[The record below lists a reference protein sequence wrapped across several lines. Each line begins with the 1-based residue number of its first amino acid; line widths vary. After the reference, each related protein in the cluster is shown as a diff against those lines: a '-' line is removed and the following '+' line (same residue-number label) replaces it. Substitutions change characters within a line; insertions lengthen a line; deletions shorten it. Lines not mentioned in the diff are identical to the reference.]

1 MNFPLAKGK
10 YSKPARTLARIL
22 GFMGLAVWLFY
33 FYIWY
38 QYDATRP
45 RQPDALAGRLYA
57 QNSHGHVV
65 YLTKEEDAKLTR
77 LNMLALSLVLAGFLT
92 LPFAVLDRFPN
103 IVQAFQLRRQFVPF
117 GLIVVRSFFLIGR
130 QMTFVFEMM
139 SPAFFAAN
147 CCFVFRHISSP
158 MQTNAVGATFVLF
171 LAVDPPKTFL

>member
-1 MNFPLAKGK
+1 VNFPLAKGK

-38 QYDATRP
+38 QY
-45 RQPDALAGRLYA
+45 
-57 QNSHGHVV
+57 
-65 YLTKEEDAKLTR
+65 
-77 LNMLALSLVLAGFLT
+77 
-92 LPFAVLDRFPN
+92 
-103 IVQAFQLRRQFVPF
+103 
-117 GLIVVRSFFLIGR
+117 LIGR

-147 CCFVFRHISSP
+147 CCFVFRHTSSP
-158 MQTNAVGATFVLF
+158 MQTKAVGATFVLF